1 MRRLPVVLCTAYLA
15 GGIAVWFSFA
25 RTNPDG
31 LANVGLIL
39 YVLPVSALGLAA
51 GKLMGRV
58 EFLLIPNRFGYLAD
72 HAVFFFP
79 SLLVVTVLIDWAASA
94 FIRIWRR

>member
-1 MRRLPVVLCTAYLA
+1 MRRLSVVLCTAYLA

-39 YVLPVSALGLAA
+39 YVLPVSGLGVLA
-51 GKLMGRV
+51 GKLMGRT

-79 SLLVVTVLIDWAASA
+79 SLLVVTVLIDWAASV